1 MLKYTSVEHQ
11 DHKLLK
17 LALQD
22 IHELAVNINNIEKET
37 EQVEKDIKKLR
48 EIETCIEG
56 TVEVGLRK
64 MFLLLVEV
72 VVLDERRPASGVRLK
87 ELLQVAT
94 WLPGRDSQWTSAD
107 CLLTQES

>member
-56 TVEVGLRK
+56 TVEVSL
-64 MFLLLVEV
+64 MFTLNSLTLDSLVES
-72 VVLDERRPASGVRLK
+72 ESKMKACFKRPLV
-87 ELLQVAT
+87 
-94 WLPGRDSQWTSAD
+94 TSN
-107 CLLTQES
+107 LTL

>member
-1 MLKYTSVEHQ
+1 MLKYTSVEHA

-56 TVEVGLRK
+56 TVEVSPKRTGN
-64 MFLLLVEV
+64 
-72 VVLDERRPASGVRLK
+72 K
-87 ELLQVAT
+87 EIEFTVKIYPETFKSLF
-94 WLPGRDSQWTSAD
+94 RTS
-107 CLLTQES
+107 

>member
-1 MLKYTSVEHQ
+1 MQDLLKYTSVEHQ

-37 EQVEKDIKKLR
+37 EQVEKDIKKLK

-56 TVEVGLRK
+56 IVEVSW
-64 MFLLLVEV
+64 F
-72 VVLDERRPASGVRLK
+72 
-87 ELLQVAT
+87 
-94 WLPGRDSQWTSAD
+94 
-107 CLLTQES
+107 